1 MDGVVK
7 LFSNEND
14 SHAREKMMND
24 KMWAKDLAYDESHL
38 ILFFSRKKLKTI
50 KFGEESVIIY
60 CHRLSYWLRQKKKK
74 RNETLF

>member
-1 MDGVVK
+1 MGS
-7 LFSNEND
+7 SNCFQTKTTAT
-14 SHAREKMMND
+14 AREKMMND

>member
-38 ILFFSRKKLKTI
+38 ILFFHERS
-50 KFGEESVIIY
+50 
-60 CHRLSYWLRQKKKK
+60 
-74 RNETLF
+74 